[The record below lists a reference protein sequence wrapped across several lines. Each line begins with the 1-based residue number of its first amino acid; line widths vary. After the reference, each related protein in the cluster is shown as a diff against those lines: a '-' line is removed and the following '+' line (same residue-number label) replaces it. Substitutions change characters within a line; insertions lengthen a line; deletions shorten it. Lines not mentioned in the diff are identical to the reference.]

1 MKESFKGWQIFDYY
15 QWLLEKVDGHLEP
28 YYNYSLLLNK
38 LHSIEYTWSI
48 EHDSNRATDGMI
60 LRRIYMDENN
70 IPDIFY
76 SETPCSVL
84 EMMIGLAVRC
94 EIEIMGVSGEDNTAK
109 WFWIMVE
116 NLDLLRCTDENFN
129 GEYVEQ
135 QVRIF
140 LERSYKR
147 NGIGGI
153 FPLKH
158 TKLDQRKLEI
168 WRQMNGYLCE
178 NFV

>member
-76 SETPCSVL
+76 SEAPCSVL

-116 NLDLLRCTDENFN
+116 NLDLMRCTDENFN

-140 LERSYKR
+140 LDRSYKR